1 MAPFDVPS
9 TPSNREIL
17 TIGVI
22 ISAMVYGSVATLF
35 LTYISLLLKTSHAI
49 SPRLCNFL
57 LAYVVFMVSISTVNT
72 VTLITAFTIGRNI
85 LPFGDSKSGTTDNI
99 INFAYISKRNGRS
112 TVCYIGK
119 LGCRRL
125 YGEFIDSNLG
135 GSVTFYLCLAMAVC
149 GVI

>member
-22 ISAMVYGSVATLF
+22 ISAMVYGGVATLF
-35 LTYISLLLKTSHAI
+35 LTYISLLLETSHAI
-49 SPRLCNFL
+49 SPRLRNFL

-99 INFAYISKRNGRS
+99 INLLTFPNGMAGALCVTLASWGADGFMVSLLIQISEGAS
-112 TVCYIGK
+112 
-119 LGCRRL
+119 L
-125 YGEFIDSNLG
+125 FIF
-135 GSVTFYLCLAMAVC
+135 V
-149 GVI
+149 